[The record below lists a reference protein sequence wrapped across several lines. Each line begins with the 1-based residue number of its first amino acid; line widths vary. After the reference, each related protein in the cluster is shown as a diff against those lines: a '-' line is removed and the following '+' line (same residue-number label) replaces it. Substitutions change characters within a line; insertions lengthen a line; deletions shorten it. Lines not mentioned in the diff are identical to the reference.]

1 MINIFYR
8 EGSSSTSDLAV
19 VKMKHKVE
27 EHHDYD
33 MGVPLQ
39 PIRLA
44 TENPKIGDKV
54 LTAGW
59 GVTGYNER
67 VSKELRSLELTI
79 TSTADI
85 WVYTDN
91 YDEEGRL
98 TDTCKGD
105 SGGPLAIQRDGVW
118 EIVGVLFVSLLLLL
132 SSFRYLQSC
141 MIIFLEGRGLQL

>member
-1 MINIFYR
+1 M
-8 EGSSSTSDLAV
+8 
-19 VKMKHKVE
+19 KVE
-27 EHHDYD
+27 EHPDYGL
-33 MGVPLQ
+33 GVPLQ

-59 GVTGYNER
+59 GVTGYNED
-67 VSKELRSLELTI
+67 VSDELRSLELTI

-105 SGGPLAIQRDGVW
+105 SGGPLAIRRNGVW
-118 EIVGVLFVSLLLLL
+118 EIVGVLFVSLVFLL
-132 SSFRYLQSC
+132 SCFEYL
-141 MIIFLEGRGLQL
+141 

>member
-1 MINIFYR
+1 
-8 EGSSSTSDLAV
+8 
-19 VKMKHKVE
+19 MKFKVE
-27 EHHDYD
+27 EHPDY
-33 MGVPLQ
+33 GLGAPLQ

-59 GVTGYNER
+59 GVTGYNED
-67 VSKELRSLELTI
+67 VSDELRSLELTI

-85 WVYTDN
+85 WIFTDN

-105 SGGPLAIQRDGVW
+105 SGGPLAIRRNGVW
-118 EIVGVLFVSLLLLL
+118 EIVGVLFVSL
-132 SSFRYLQSC
+132 
-141 MIIFLEGRGLQL
+141 IFFFMLFSV

>member
-1 MINIFYR
+1 M
-8 EGSSSTSDLAV
+8 
-19 VKMKHKVE
+19 KVE
-27 EHHDYD
+27 EHPDYGL
-33 MGVPLQ
+33 GVPLQ

-59 GVTGYNER
+59 GVTGYNED
-67 VSKELRSLELTI
+67 VSDELRSLELSI

-118 EIVGVLFVSLLLLL
+118 EIVGVLFVSRLLFLVLL
-132 SSFRYLQSC
+132 SSFKHLQSS
-141 MIIFLEGRGLQL
+141 MIIFLEGRGLRLQNKHDKWRWSMEQVKSLF

>member
-1 MINIFYR
+1 MWDHIR
-8 EGSSSTSDLAV
+8 EERRFVDFPVNAPHEQFAKAFAERPSAF
-19 VKMKHKVE
+19 KVE
-27 EHHDYD
+27 EHPDY
-33 MGVPLQ
+33 GLGAPLQ

-44 TENPKIGDKV
+44 TENPNIGDKV

-59 GVTGYNER
+59 GVTGYNEEA
-67 VSKELRSLELTI
+67 SDELRSLELTI

-105 SGGPLAIQRDGVW
+105 SGGPLAIRRNGVW
-118 EIVGVLFVSLLLLL
+118 EIVGVLFVSLEFLL
-132 SSFRYLQSC
+132 SSFKYL
-141 MIIFLEGRGLQL
+141 